1 MKKIYLV
8 FVAAFGLWA
17 CSNSNKQAGLSSED
31 NIIAPRTI
39 SELLKI
45 DSLSIYANP
54 LRGYDYGKME
64 QKTAPRIFSIGPV
77 MTSDMSCAKGLCFS
91 VDVKGLPSDSVTMML
106 PLLNNYMKVFME
118 IYLGNMTWNY
128 SQEVLEY
135 QGIINVLKSHDAFNY
150 QNYTADKVQFV
161 HRQVPRSLEQL
172 ISSIN
177 NYPENNDMAIK
188 KHVVYF
194 DSEIASDSILSMDTE
209 SYRISCNKAATDTLT
224 IMFEYKLLK

>member
-1 MKKIYLV
+1 MKKIYCI

-17 CSNSNKQAGLSSED
+17 CSNWNKHAETSSMQS
-31 NIIAPRTI
+31 IVAPRTI

-45 DSLSIYANP
+45 DSIGIYANP
-54 LRGYDYGKME
+54 LRGYDYTKME
-64 QKTAPRIFSIGPV
+64 QKTASRIFSIGPV
-77 MTSDMSCAKGLCFS
+77 MTSDMSRVKGLNFA

-118 IYLGNMTWNY
+118 IYFGNMAWNY
-128 SQEVLEY
+128 SKEELEY

-150 QNYTADKVQFV
+150 QNYMGNVQFV

-177 NYPENNDMAIK
+177 NYPENNDM
-188 KHVVYF
+188 VVRECTVYF
-194 DSEIASDSILSMDTE
+194 DPEIASDSILSMDTD
-209 SYRISCNKAATDTLT
+209 SYRISCNKAATDTLA
-224 IMFEYKLLK
+224 IMFEYKLWK